1 MQESSGGSRS
11 SEDLDLLAYFAVL
24 WKRRV
29 LIAGLFAA
37 AVAGAL
43 VHGLVS
49 PKIYTSTATI
59 ITPKEGAASGLNAA
73 LMVSALSAKAIPGL
87 PFSSTTPNRDLF
99 LGILKSDAAAKAIIE
114 DFRLRER
121 YRCELVAEALEILR
135 SRTSISVNNDGLIAI
150 KVEETDP
157 QLAADLAN
165 DYVQKLD
172 RTLTSFEATEASKQR
187 GFIERRIG
195 STKEDLRR
203 AEESLRRFQEEHKA
217 FALQE
222 QAKGLVDEVARLKG
236 QIIAEEVLLEGLRTT
251 AAEQSPEV
259 QRMKRRIEAM
269 KQHLEKQFGEAL
281 NLTAEKK
288 ADEPGEFRILPF
300 KDFPE
305 LGLELA
311 RLTRDVKV
319 QETVFTLL
327 TQQLEEAKIAEARD
341 MPRVQVIDPAYPAE
355 RKSRPKI
362 RANMVVAG
370 CASLFF
376 GVLLAFVLEHV
387 ESLKR
392 KLARRRGLSGA
403 AVAPEAPASAP
414 VDADLARQAE
424 PADASAR
431 AAAVEDR
438 FEAKKSRTKRR
449 PQITSN

>member
-1 MQESSGGSRS
+1 
-11 SEDLDLLAYFAVL
+11 
-24 WKRRV
+24 
-29 LIAGLFAA
+29 
-37 AVAGAL
+37 
-43 VHGLVS
+43 
-49 PKIYTSTATI
+49 
-59 ITPKEGAASGLNAA
+59 
-73 LMVSALSAKAIPGL
+73 
-87 PFSSTTPNRDLF
+87 
-99 LGILKSDAAAKAIIE
+99 
-114 DFRLRER
+114 
-121 YRCELVAEALEILR
+121 
-135 SRTSISVNNDGLIAI
+135 
-150 KVEETDP
+150 
-157 QLAADLAN
+157 
-165 DYVQKLD
+165 
-172 RTLTSFEATEASKQR
+172 
-187 GFIERRIG
+187 
-195 STKEDLRR
+195 
-203 AEESLRRFQEEHKA
+203 
-217 FALQE
+217 
-222 QAKGLVDEVARLKG
+222 
-236 QIIAEEVLLEGLRTT
+236 
-251 AAEQSPEV
+251 
-259 QRMKRRIEAM
+259 MKRRIEAM

-288 ADEPGEFRILPF
+288 AEEPGELRILPF

-341 MPRVQVIDPAYPAE
+341 MPHVQVIDPAYPAE

-362 RANMVVAG
+362 RANMAVAG
-370 CASLFF
+370 GASLFF

-403 AVAPEAPASAP
+403 AAAPEAPASAP